1 MEEKLSELRPAGVRV
16 LPVAG
21 GVAALLALL
30 YAPIAFTSMFF
41 TVDADAPR
49 LQVRLDALVGG
60 EVDATGPGS
69 VAAARTADYRDQR
82 AAMLVHTT
90 TGTVALLLAVWQSVA
105 GARGVRRGHRLV
117 GRVHLVAVVVSM
129 VAAMVFLLRAPPVD
143 HIGQVAL
150 SWQLWVLGLSTLGAT
165 LAGVVAARA
174 GQVLAH
180 RCWMTLALCFLLTA
194 PALRLLWAALGPLL
208 PDHDQLT
215 RLDAG
220 AVALAVLAP
229 GAALLAGASVLNLSD
244 PVRERP
250 VGRSELTAAAL
261 SLGGVAAVVVTRP
274 QTVLTASGAPVVPPL
289 YVWFHAG
296 PALLLLVVALGLARR
311 SAPTW
316 RPVVVGVA
324 LAPLAAVVCGRLLS
338 PVLGDV
344 EGWLAGLMVAPGFPI
359 VAALAVLLLRHGHRT
374 PVPSIP
380 SPVGRPTRSTAS

>member
-1 MEEKLSELRPAGVRV
+1 MEKLSELRPAGVRV

-30 YAPIAFTSMFF
+30 YTPIAFTSMFF

-49 LQVRLDALVGG
+49 LQVRLDALVAG
-60 EVDATGPGS
+60 EADVTGPGS
-69 VAAARTADYRDQR
+69 VAAARTDDYRDQR
-82 AAMLVHTT
+82 VAMLVHTT
-90 TGTVALLLAVWQSVA
+90 TGSAALLLAAGQSIA
-105 GARGVRRGHRLV
+105 ASRGLRRGHRAV
-117 GRVHLVAVVVSM
+117 GRAYLAAVIISM
-129 VAAMVFLLRAPPVD
+129 GAAVVFLLRAPPVE
-143 HIGQVAL
+143 HVGQVAL

-165 LAGVVAARA
+165 LAGVLAARA

-229 GAALLAGASVLNLSD
+229 GAALLAGASVLNLTV
-244 PVRERP
+244 PGRP
-250 VGRSELTAAAL
+250 RALGKPEFIAASV
-261 SLGGVAAVVVTRP
+261 SLGGIVAVLLTRP
-274 QTVLTASGAPVVPPL
+274 DDVLTASGTPAVPPL
-289 YVWFHAG
+289 YAWFHAG
-296 PALLLLVVALGLARR
+296 PALILLIVVLGLARR
-311 SAPTW
+311 SAPAW

-324 LAPLAAVVCGRLLS
+324 LAPLAAVASGRLLLS

-359 VAALAVLLLRHGHRT
+359 VTALAVLLLRHGHRT
-374 PVPSIP
+374 PAPSIP
-380 SPVGRPTRSTAS
+380 SPVGRPTRSTSS